1 MPRRQRQGHKAGA
14 SAHPE
19 ATKPAVPFAV
29 RIRYTPTMSTE
40 DRFTT
45 ALVTSVETSF
55 ASHSADQ
62 FREPW
67 LRRVRDVDDDTL
79 AGLLQQLLQL
89 RRLRNAVAALCCA
102 VGMGVFGLL
111 SVGGVYALL
120 IYGTLAATVGMPVF
134 AVGSL
139 SVRRLFLRESGA
151 QGLSTTAAMLV
162 LTRAERRAR
171 FLAPW
176 RSDDAKVNALLAAVR
191 EPDTA

>member
-1 MPRRQRQGHKAGA
+1 MA
-14 SAHPE
+14 S
-19 ATKPAVPFAV
+19 
-29 RIRYTPTMSTE
+29 RDLPT
-40 DRFTT
+40 D
-45 ALVTSVETSF
+45 ALVTAAATSM
-55 ASHSADQ
+55 ASHAAGQ

-89 RRLRNAVAALCCA
+89 RRMRNAVAAVCCGA
-102 VGMGVFGLL
+102 GMAVFGLL
-111 SVGGVYALL
+111 SVGGIYALL
-120 IYGTLAATVGMPVF
+120 IYGTLAAAVGMPVF

-139 SVRRLFLRESGA
+139 SVRRLFLRESRS
-151 QGLSTTAAMLV
+151 QGLSASAAMLV

-176 RSDDAKVNALLAAVR
+176 RSDEAKITALLAAVR